1 MRLADARDYSRT
13 RPTTATRVAR
23 KPRLIWIAIRLLAAL
38 IPAGQLLAAESTL
51 PINLGTIAPR
61 GSSYH
66 QSLLAMG
73 EKWRRATDAKVKLKI
88 FPDGNQGGEADMVRL
103 MRVGTLDAGL
113 LTAVGL
119 SDIERGVVG
128 LQSMPLMFRDL
139 KEFDYVNE
147 KLRPQLEKRLLD
159 KGFVV
164 LFWVDAGWVR
174 YFSKKPMIRPDDLR
188 RMKLFAWAG
197 NEKQV
202 DIMKQAGFNP
212 VPLETGEIVTG
223 LNTGLIDAFCVPPIF
238 SLAGQLD
245 LRAPHM
251 LDLNWAPLVGAAVVR
266 KETWDKIPVSAKA
279 SLLAAAVQAG
289 EEIKAKSRRESD
301 ESVTAMRRR
310 GLTVHAATP
319 EIAVEWRKAV
329 ERVNHRIRGEIV
341 PAEIFDEV
349 QVLLKEYRDAR
360 TEKTT

>member
-1 MRLADARDYSRT
+1 M
-13 RPTTATRVAR
+13 
-23 KPRLIWIAIRLLAAL
+23 
-38 IPAGQLLAAESTL
+38 PASQLFAAESAL
-51 PINLGTIAPR
+51 HINLGTIAPR
-61 GSSYH
+61 GASYH

-103 MRVGTLDAGL
+103 MRIGTLDAGL

-119 SDIERGVVG
+119 GDIETGVAG
-128 LQSMPLMFRDL
+128 LQSMPMTFRDL
-139 KEFDYVNE
+139 QEFDYVNE
-147 KLRPQLEKRLLD
+147 KLRPRLEKRLLE

-174 YFSKKPMIRPDDLR
+174 YFSKKPMVRPDHLR
-188 RMKLFAWAG
+188 KMKLFAWAG

-202 DIMKQAGFNP
+202 DIMKKAGFHP
-212 VPLETGEIVTG
+212 VPLETAEIVTG

-266 KETWDKIPVSAKA
+266 KETWDRIPATAKK
-279 SLLAAAVQAG
+279 SLLEAAAHAG

-301 ESVTAMRRR
+301 ESVGAMKRR
-310 GLTVHAATP
+310 GLTVHPVTP
-319 EIAVEWRKAV
+319 EVAAEWRKVV
-329 ERVNHRIRGEIV
+329 EGVNHRIRGDIV
-341 PAEIFDEV
+341 PAEVFDEV
-349 QVLLKEYRDAR
+349 QMLLKEYRAAKA
-360 TEKTT
+360 EKST